1 MASLAQQV
9 GGLRCPSISTTRL
22 SRKQHINTTTTPTLK
37 SRKSRTIRMGFLKG
51 VRVISNAQTK
61 ERERLREMFNDAYE
75 RCLREPSDGV
85 AFSTDNFRAVIEKHG
100 IEAEMGTTRVSSS
113 PIFLNYLF
121 WAEFCSSLNIGMKLL
136 LGLFGDGL
144 TLVIW
149 GKFWQSFALG
159 MELVMWL
166 RWNGVW
172 LFGGLV
178 LWNCIM
184 LVGLSCNNL
193 FFC

>member
-1 MASLAQQV
+1 MKLAKSSKANFPILSWGLSFSTGDLHTHLPRSPSLLPYLWSNNQTKQNPHSLTRTHTHTHRVIDKKKMASLAQQV

-113 PIFLNYLF
+113 PIFFNYLF
-121 WAEFCSSLNIGMKLL
+121 
-136 LGLFGDGL
+136 
-144 TLVIW
+144 
-149 GKFWQSFALG
+149 
-159 MELVMWL
+159 
-166 RWNGVW
+166 
-172 LFGGLV
+172 
-178 LWNCIM
+178 
-184 LVGLSCNNL
+184 
-193 FFC
+193 